1 MKKFFLFSAL
11 FTLLSCS
18 DGDLQIETLDF
29 STVTAQNC
37 GTLTVDTELFF
48 KINDNEALILNLQ
61 DGILKN
67 EVSTEEITSAISD
80 SGSKLTYRTFSGT
93 VTSSYFCDSP
103 PPATPTVLEEIEAA
117 EGIVTISTVA
127 GETEGTF
134 VHTIKLSNITLLN
147 NDDTRI
153 TDLNIEDFAV
163 ITTTISQ

>member
-1 MKKFFLFSAL
+1 MKKFFLFSSL

-29 STVTAQNC
+29 SAVTAQNC

-48 KINDNEALILNLQ
+48 KINDNETLILNLQ
-61 DGILKN
+61 DGVLKN
-67 EVSTEEITSAISD
+67 EVSTEEITSAIPES
-80 SGSKLTYRTFSGT
+80 SQLTYRTFSGT

-103 PPATPTVLEEIEAA
+103 PPATPSVLEEIEAA

-134 VHTIKLSNITLLN
+134 VHTIKLSNVTLLN

-163 ITTTISQ
+163 ITTTIAQ